1 MLSRSFVVSMLIA
14 VGLVTAGLASSSTRP
29 ARTHLALAA
38 SHVYGGGRF
47 GPGTFPNGTLTFA
60 QPRDLSVD
68 AHKAAGVVSGH
79 VYYGRNAGVLLL
91 GVDVKCLIVKGNT
104 AAIGGVVT
112 ESGDPEGVGWGFVT
126 FLKDNGSP
134 LSKTRD
140 QSSAAFIDP
149 LSASEW
155 PAGFPYVCPA
165 PDGPFNQPGYLDVHS
180 GDVVVR
186 G

>member
-1 MLSRSFVVSMLIA
+1 MLSRSFILPVLLVA
-14 VGLVTAGLASSSTRP
+14 GLVAAGLASSSTGP
-29 ARTHLALAA
+29 ARRHLALSV

-68 AHKAAGVVSGH
+68 AHKVAGVVSGH

-91 GVDVKCLIVKGNT
+91 GVDVKCLVVKGNS

-112 ESGDPEGVGWGFVT
+112 ESGDPEAVGWGFAL

-134 LSKTRD
+134 VSQVRD

-155 PAGFPYVCPA
+155 PAGFPYVCPS
-165 PDGPFNQPGYLDVHS
+165 PDGPFNEPGYLDVHS
-180 GDVVVR
+180 GDVVIR